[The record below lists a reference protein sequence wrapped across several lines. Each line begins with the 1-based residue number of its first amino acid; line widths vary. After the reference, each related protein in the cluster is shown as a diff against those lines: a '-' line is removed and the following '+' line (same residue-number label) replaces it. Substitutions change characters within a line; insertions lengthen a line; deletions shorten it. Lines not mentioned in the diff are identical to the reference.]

1 MGTTKHLGK
10 LCGFRFGSSLD
21 EPWREPC
28 RALYLNYEF
37 QFPGL

>member
-1 MGTTKHLGK
+1 MR
-10 LCGFRFGSSLD
+10 GFRFGSSVVQVYLD